1 VSAHRYLAVA
11 AAPGPPD
18 PMHGNDTRRRT
29 DVAVPLLRFAL
40 AGLLAVVAVGVIAV
54 IAQRNAARNDAIRDA
69 RTLARLAGDGILAPN
84 VNQALL
90 DGDPRQVAHVDKL
103 VRDKILTEDGIV
115 RVKLW
120 DSTGHIVYSDLH
132 SLRGRRFDLPEDERE
147 AFTTG
152 KVAAELTDLS
162 RAENRFDRLSGKL
175 LEVYLPIRSVEGK
188 PLLFELYQRQSSVAT
203 TARKTW
209 LSFAPALI
217 GALLLLQLLQLP
229 LAYRMARTLH
239 DNRQEREAL
248 LLRALAASDTERRR
262 IASDLHDGVVQDLAG
277 TSYALAAAA
286 DRIDGTAG
294 PEVSGA
300 LRDGA
305 KQTRRSIRQ
314 LRSLL
319 VDIYPPDLH
328 RAGLAA
334 ALSDLVAPLE
344 SRGVR
349 ARVDL
354 PPGLRLEPEAEA
366 LMFRTAQEALRNVMA
381 HSNAE
386 HVDVSVCLENSH
398 AGLTI
403 ADDGRGFTPDVAEAA
418 REDGHLGLRVLQD
431 MARDAGGKLD
441 IDSEPGRGTRVL
453 LEVPVA

>member
-1 VSAHRYLAVA
+1 
-11 AAPGPPD
+11 
-18 PMHGNDTRRRT
+18 
-29 DVAVPLLRFAL
+29 LRFAL

>member
-1 VSAHRYLAVA
+1 
-11 AAPGPPD
+11 
-18 PMHGNDTRRRT
+18 MHGTDIKRRT
-29 DVAVPLLRFAL
+29 DVAMPLARFAL
-40 AGLLAVVAVGVIAV
+40 AGLLTVVVVGAIGVIL
-54 IAQRNAARNDAIRDA
+54 QRNAARNDAIRDA
-69 RTLARLAGDGILAPN
+69 RTLAHLAGSGILQPN
-84 VNQALL
+84 VNQKLI
-90 DGDPRQVAHVDKL
+90 DGDPAQVRRVDRL
-103 VRDKILTEDGIV
+103 VRSKILSQDGIV

-120 DSTGHIVYSDLH
+120 DSTGTIVYSDLH
-132 SLRGRRFDLPEDERE
+132 SLRGLRFDLPEDERE
-147 AFTTG
+147 AFETG
-152 KVAAELTDLS
+152 KPAAELTDLS
-162 RAENRFDRLSGKL
+162 RAENRHDKLSGKL
-175 LEVYLPIRSVEGK
+175 LEVYLPIRSAEGE

-203 TARKTW
+203 SAQKTW
-209 LSFAPALI
+209 LSFVPALI

-286 DRIDGTAG
+286 DRIDGQAG
-294 PEVSGA
+294 PEVAEA

-305 KQTRRSIRQ
+305 RHTRRSIRQ

-344 SRGVR
+344 SRGVH
-349 ARVDL
+349 ARVEL
-354 PPGLRLEPEAEA
+354 PPGLRLEPDAEA

-381 HSNAE
+381 HSDAA
-386 HVDVSVCLENSH
+386 HVDVSVVLENSR

-403 ADDGRGFTPDVAEAA
+403 ADDGRGFSPEAA
-418 REDGHLGLRVLQD
+418 ETARQDGHLGLRVLGD
-431 MARDAGGKLD
+431 MARDAGGRLA
-441 IDSEPGRGTRVL
+441 IDSAPGRGTRVC

>member
-1 VSAHRYLAVA
+1 
-11 AAPGPPD
+11 
-18 PMHGNDTRRRT
+18 MHGNDTRRRT

-40 AGLLAVVAVGVIAV
+40 AGLLAVVVIGAIAV
-54 IAQRNAARNDAIRDA
+54 ALQRNAARDDAVEDA
-69 RTLARLAGDGILAPN
+69 TTLAKLAGTAVLAPH
-84 VNQALL
+84 VNQELV
-90 DGDPRQVAHVDKL
+90 DGDPKQIAAVNEL
-103 VRDKILTEDGIV
+103 VRTKLRSGGIV
-115 RVKLW
+115 RIKLW
-120 DSTGHIVYSDLH
+120 DSSGRVVYSDRN
-132 SLRGRRFDLPEDERE
+132 SLIGKQFDLPNDERE
-147 AFTTG
+147 AFETG
-152 KVAAELTDLS
+152 EVEAELTNLE
-162 RAENRFDRLSGKL
+162 RPENQYDGLTGKL
-175 LEVYLPIRSVEGK
+175 LEVYLRIKSTEGQ
-188 PLLFELYQRQSSVAT
+188 PLLFELYQRQASVT
-203 TARKTW
+203 QTAQRTW
-209 LSFAPALI
+209 LAFVPALI

-239 DNRQEREAL
+239 DNRHEREAL

-286 DRIDGTAG
+286 DRVDGTAG
-294 PEVSGA
+294 PEVSEA

-344 SRGVR
+344 SRGLH

-354 PPGLRLEPEAEA
+354 PPGLRLEPDAEA
-366 LMFRTAQEALRNVMA
+366 LMFRTAQEALRNVMT
-381 HSNAE
+381 HSRARN
-386 HVDVSVCLENSH
+386 VDVSVSLENSH

-403 ADDGRGFTPDVAEAA
+403 ADDGRGFTPAAAQAA
-418 REDGHLGLRVLQD
+418 RDDGHLGLRVLAD
-431 MARDAGGKLD
+431 MARDAGGKLA

-453 LEVPVA
+453 LEVPVG

>member
-1 VSAHRYLAVA
+1 
-11 AAPGPPD
+11 
-18 PMHGNDTRRRT
+18 MHGNDTRRRT

-40 AGLLAVVAVGVIAV
+40 AGLLAVVVVGAIAV
-54 IAQRNAARNDAIRDA
+54 VAQRSAARSDAIGDA
-69 RTLARLAGDGILAPN
+69 QTLARMAGDGVLAPN

-90 DGDPRQVAHVDKL
+90 DGDPRQVAVVDKL
-103 VRDKILTEDGIV
+103 VRAKILSEDGIV

-120 DSTGHIVYSDLH
+120 DPTGRIVYSDLH
-132 SLRGRRFDLPEDERE
+132 ALRGRRFDLPRDERE
-147 AFTTG
+147 ALETG
-152 KVAAELTDLS
+152 KAEAELTDLR
-162 RAENRFDRLSGKL
+162 RAENRFDKLSGKL

-209 LSFAPALI
+209 LTFVPALI

-286 DRIDGTAG
+286 DRIDGAA

-344 SRGVR
+344 SRGVH
-349 ARVDL
+349 ARVEL
-354 PPGLRLEPEAEA
+354 PPGLRLEPDAEA

-381 HSNAE
+381 HSEAG
-386 HVDVSVCLENSH
+386 HVDVSVILENSH

-403 ADDGRGFTPDVAEAA
+403 ADDGRGFTPAAADAA
-418 REDGHLGLRVLQD
+418 REDGHLGLRVLAD
-431 MARDAGGKLD
+431 MARDAGGRLD

>member
-1 VSAHRYLAVA
+1 
-11 AAPGPPD
+11 
-18 PMHGNDTRRRT
+18 MHGNDPRRRT

-40 AGLLAVVAVGVIAV
+40 AGLLAVVVIGAIAV
-54 IAQRNAARNDAIRDA
+54 ALQRNAARDDAVEDA
-69 RTLARLAGDGILAPN
+69 TTLAKLAGTAVLAPH
-84 VNQALL
+84 VNQALV
-90 DGDPRQVAHVDKL
+90 DGDPKQIATVNEL
-103 VRDKILTEDGIV
+103 VRTKLRSGGIV
-115 RVKLW
+115 RIKLW
-120 DSTGHIVYSDLH
+120 DSSGRVVYSDRN
-132 SLRGRRFDLPEDERE
+132 SLIGKQFDLPNDERE
-147 AFTTG
+147 AFETG
-152 KVAAELTDLS
+152 EVEAELTNLE
-162 RAENRFDRLSGKL
+162 RPENQYDGLTGKL
-175 LEVYLPIRSVEGK
+175 LEVYLRIKSTEGQ
-188 PLLFELYQRQSSVAT
+188 PLLFELYQRQASVT
-203 TARKTW
+203 QTAQRTW
-209 LSFAPALI
+209 LAFLPALI

-286 DRIDGTAG
+286 DRVDGTAG
-294 PEVSGA
+294 PDVSEA

-344 SRGVR
+344 SRGLH

-354 PPGLRLEPEAEA
+354 PPGLRLEPDAEA
-366 LMFRTAQEALRNVMA
+366 LMFRTAQEALRNVMT
-381 HSNAE
+381 HSRARN
-386 HVDVSVCLENSH
+386 VDVSVSLENSH

-403 ADDGRGFTPDVAEAA
+403 ADDGRGFTPAAAQAA
-418 REDGHLGLRVLQD
+418 RDDGHLGLRVLAD

-453 LEVPVA
+453 LEVPVG

>member
-1 VSAHRYLAVA
+1 MY
-11 AAPGPPD
+11 
-18 PMHGNDTRRRT
+18 GNDTRRRT
-29 DVAVPLLRFAL
+29 DVAVPLARFAL
-40 AGLLAVVAVGVIAV
+40 AGLLTVVVVGAIAV
-54 IAQRNAARNDAIRDA
+54 ALQRNAAREDAIEDA
-69 RTLARLAGDGILAPN
+69 ATLAKLAGNAVLAPH

-90 DGDPRQVAHVDKL
+90 DGDPRQIEKL
-103 VRDKILTEDGIV
+103 NDIVRAKLHSGGIV

-120 DSTGHIVYSDLH
+120 DRSGRVVYSDRN
-132 SLRGRRFDLPEDERE
+132 SLIGRQFDLPGDERE
-147 AFTTG
+147 AFETG
-152 KVAAELTDLS
+152 EVEAELTNLK
-162 RAENRFDRLSGKL
+162 RAENRYDGLTGKL
-175 LEVYLPIRSVEGK
+175 LEVYLRIKSTEGQ
-188 PLLFELYQRQSSVAT
+188 PLLFELYQRQASVT
-203 TARKTW
+203 ETAQRTW
-209 LSFAPALI
+209 LAFAPALI

-294 PEVSGA
+294 PEVSET

-344 SRGVR
+344 SRGLH
-349 ARVDL
+349 ARVEL
-354 PPGLRLEPEAEA
+354 PPGLRLEPDAEA

-381 HSNAE
+381 HSDARN
-386 HVDVSVCLENSH
+386 VDVSVSLVNSH
-398 AGLTI
+398 ADLTI
-403 ADDGRGFTPDVAEAA
+403 ADDGRGFTPETANAA
-418 REDGHLGLRVLQD
+418 RDDGHLGLRVLAD
-431 MARDAGGKLD
+431 MARDAGGRLD
-441 IDSEPGRGTRVL
+441 IDSEPGRGTRVN
-453 LEVPVA
+453 LEVPVT

>member
-1 VSAHRYLAVA
+1 M
-11 AAPGPPD
+11 
-18 PMHGNDTRRRT
+18 PM
-29 DVAVPLLRFAL
+29 LRFAL
-40 AGLLAVVAVGVIAV
+40 ASLLAVIAAGAIGVTL
-54 IAQRNAARNDAIRDA
+54 QQKAARDDAIRDA
-69 RTLARLAGDGILAPN
+69 SSLAQLAGQGIVAPN

-90 DGDPRQVAHVDKL
+90 DGDPAQIAKVNRL
-103 VRDKILTEDGIV
+103 VRGRIMARHGIGIV
-115 RVKLW
+115 RIKIW
-120 DSTGHIVYSDLH
+120 DRTGRVVYSDLP
-132 SLRGRRFDLPEDERE
+132 SLRGRRFRLHDDELE
-147 AFTTG
+147 AFGTNEV
-152 KVAAELTDLS
+152 KAELTDLKN
-162 RAENRFDRLSGKL
+162 AENRFDRISGKL
-175 LEVYLPIRSVEGK
+175 LEVYLPIRATTGQ
-188 PLLFELYQRQSSVAT
+188 PLLFEVYRKQSSVSA

-209 LSFAPALI
+209 EGFAPALI
-217 GALLLLQLLQLP
+217 GALVLLGLLQLP
-229 LAYRMARTLH
+229 LAYRMARNLQ

-286 DRIDGTAG
+286 DRLNGHAAPD
-294 PEVSGA
+294 VSDA

-305 KQTRRSIRQ
+305 HQTRRSIRQ

-344 SRGVR
+344 SRGVN
-349 ARVDL
+349 ARVEL
-354 PPGLRLEPEAEA
+354 PPGLRLQPDAEA

-381 HSNAE
+381 HSDAD
-386 HVDVSVCLENSH
+386 HVDVSVRLENSH

-403 ADDGRGFTPDVAEAA
+403 ADDGRGFTAEAA
-418 REDGHLGLRVLQD
+418 DAAHADGHLGLRVLGD
-431 MARDAGGKLD
+431 MARDAGGSLE
-441 IDSEPGRGTRVL
+441 IDSEPGRGTRVC